1 MAPHSIKSK
10 AANAAMQY
18 SVKRN
23 QFTGV
28 SSKAR
33 LNDAVVLGDLEAPAA
48 QTVLKSAFVVGYSD
62 RAPRVA
68 ATKWL
73 KIEGTFEDA
82 LYVLTQHPVQKKKEG
97 SAYFFNETELTGQT
111 VFRGGK
117 DYACTHRKKEHAKSV
132 TAFAIDVDGTDCIRR
147 VRDELFKLGFFGV
160 LYTTHSHARK
170 RSKGKDYFRVIIPLA
185 SPFVLADH
193 TSEKMYEAEQKW
205 QAHYAGF
212 TAKLGFQKVDLSAA
226 KLVQMMY
233 LPRRVSAD
241 APFEHYVVAGR
252 ALKLED
258 MPCAHPAKQTP
269 ANRIHD
275 GCTKKPRS
283 AKRVQ
288 KGSVQNFSAPRHVLG
303 DGFDARAFFQ
313 DYGDRFK
320 LLAFLKALRWDVR
333 NLNAGTGNTIKC
345 PNHREHT
352 EPDNGSDSGCWASP
366 PDAQHK
372 AVIVCHHH
380 HCRHLRI
387 WNFFPLIE
395 DALAGEEAFLPK
407 KFKTL
412 SQMICSEEFYYDHQ
426 SS

>member
-1 MAPHSIKSK
+1 MPTPSQTSK
-10 AANAAMQY
+10 AANAATQQTQKPAQKGT
-18 SVKRN
+18 S
-23 QFTGV
+23 
-28 SSKAR
+28 R
-33 LNDAVVLGDLEAPAA
+33 LNDAVVWGDMSAA
-48 QTVLKSAFVVGYSD
+48 EVQRVLNSDFVVGYSD
-62 RAPRVA
+62 RAPRVSA
-68 ATKWL
+68 SKWIR
-73 KIEGTFEDA
+73 IEGSFEHA
-82 LYVLTQHPVQKKKEG
+82 LHVLTQHPVQKKKEG
-97 SAYFFNETELTGQT
+97 SAYFFNETDLTGQT
-111 VFRGGK
+111 VSRGGK
-117 DYACTHRKKEHAKSV
+117 DYAYTHRKKEHAKSV

-170 RSKGKDYFRVIIPLA
+170 RSKGKDYFRVVIPLA

-193 TSEKMYEAEQKW
+193 TSKKMYEAEQKW

-258 MPCAHPAKQTP
+258 MPCAQPMKQTP

-283 AKRVQ
+283 AKRAPQ
-288 KGSVQNFSAPRHVLG
+288 GSVQNFSAPLRHVLG
-303 DGFDARAFFQ
+303 DGFDVRAFFQ
-313 DYGDRFK
+313 DNGDRFK

-372 AVIVCHHH
+372 AVIMCHHN

-395 DALAGEEAFLPK
+395 DALAGEDAILPK
-407 KFKTL
+407 KFNTL